1 MKFNEGNCEILQ
13 IDLKIETFVEFLL
26 HSSQQEM
33 AYYHSMIILKIFR
46 PFISLPTLQ
55 SLTI

>member
-1 MKFNEGNCEILQ
+1 MKFNEGNYEILQ
-13 IDLKIETFVEFLL
+13 IDLKIEKFVEFLL
-26 HSSQQEM
+26 HSSQQ
-33 AYYHSMIILKIFR
+33 YHSIIILKVFR